1 MLITFLAQSA
11 AILLQL
17 HIETAFLP
25 FILSAVL
32 SGEMEVLVASKG
44 TYSVDF
50 FFFYTVFY
58 IALNLKNKYH
68 L

>member
-32 SGEMEVLVASKG
+32 SGEMEVHVASKG
-44 TYSVDF
+44 TYSVDLF
-50 FFFYTVFY
+50 FCTYCIKFKV
-58 IALNLKNKYH
+58 KNKYH